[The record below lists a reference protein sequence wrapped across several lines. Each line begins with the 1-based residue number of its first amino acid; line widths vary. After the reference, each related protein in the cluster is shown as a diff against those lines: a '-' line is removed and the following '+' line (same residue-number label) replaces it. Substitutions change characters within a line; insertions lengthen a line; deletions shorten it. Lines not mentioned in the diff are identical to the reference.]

1 MHHTEPTVFMI
12 GKTQAIRENIRAWLD
27 FIGAEEFE
35 VPSPNVGSDCS
46 LLVTLAGKRCF
57 DEDTEILTSDGWKLF
72 KDLDKTEEVM
82 TLNPHTGRC
91 EWQSPKDYIEYQH
104 DGSMLFAESRDVSFA
119 VTPDHR
125 QFGWMG
131 HAGRSSERVKNLPD
145 FVDTSDIECRE
156 FRILSAPVNI
166 RNIANWEAWIGRVVS
181 KINLRSPVTVQNKSN
196 QFGSYGIRDYSSDD
210 YEFNTESQVIAFA
223 KLCIYYATEGCQLHK
238 SESYGGVA
246 IYGSSH
252 IDEIINICSI
262 LGLKY
267 NITED
272 KRNNVKRIVIGG
284 GSAISYYLSEN
295 CGSGSNNKCLP
306 RWVLDL
312 PVECLKELWNIF
324 VETDGHRYDNGAE
337 VLITTSEKLAGN
349 VQEILCKLGFSSSCL
364 EDSEG
369 VNFKVWRVRKKQGQP
384 IVLNR
389 RSSSSVFSDLY
400 NGKVYCVSTDNGI
413 VLVRRYGK
421 VHFSGNC
428 YMSFQPGLNPNVTR
442 VRTDMTEFIDNILKV
457 AHGCYDI
464 ETEVL
469 TSDGWKKWIDVDMDT
484 RFATRTSDGI
494 IEYKK
499 PIKLVQY
506 KHDGKMYRVKGRGID
521 LLVTPDHKMLACKMT
536 TREGRR
542 KEKFELIQASEL
554 GDVNHCYIKSARW
567 DHCSVID
574 IPKNILWLLG
584 FSIGDGNYNNKKGVL
599 RFHMLRQRKIDALLE
614 RFNSKVEKHNNN
626 QYYYYVPNE
635 YREFFFDIYNNN
647 GEKVIPQRLLVKL
660 CYADLMEIYKGLLE
674 SDGSIYGQ
682 NFCETY
688 DTTSEELAG
697 QIQQLMLH
705 LGKASNISQADC
717 YKKRKH
723 SFGNKPIFRN
733 NIITR
738 ELCPEV
744 NRPSHSNDYKKKTSW
759 IDFSGDVYCAEV
771 PNNTLYV
778 RRNGQPVWSGNSV
791 LEHCVYTFAIE
802 NISRVFTGELNRHR
816 AGMAISEGSM
826 RYIRYEDIPYWV
838 PFSIRENEDDTPE
851 IASKKGETREVM
863 DRAFQ
868 EMENNYSELVNLWK
882 KELSPGSSFK
892 IKKHLTSMF
901 RRMVGMGV
909 STGGVWS
916 GNLRALRHVFT
927 MRCSEAAEEEILHV
941 ASMLLE
947 MMIESEPNFFK
958 DFEKVGGY
966 WKPKYMK
973 V

>member
-457 AHGCYDI
+457 VHG
-464 ETEVL
+464 
-469 TSDGWKKWIDVDMDT
+469 
-484 RFATRTSDGI
+484 
-494 IEYKK
+494 
-499 PIKLVQY
+499 
-506 KHDGKMYRVKGRGID
+506 
-521 LLVTPDHKMLACKMT
+521 
-536 TREGRR
+536 
-542 KEKFELIQASEL
+542 
-554 GDVNHCYIKSARW
+554 
-567 DHCSVID
+567 
-574 IPKNILWLLG
+574 
-584 FSIGDGNYNNKKGVL
+584 
-599 RFHMLRQRKIDALLE
+599 
-614 RFNSKVEKHNNN
+614 
-626 QYYYYVPNE
+626 
-635 YREFFFDIYNNN
+635 
-647 GEKVIPQRLLVKL
+647 
-660 CYADLMEIYKGLLE
+660 
-674 SDGSIYGQ
+674 
-682 NFCETY
+682 
-688 DTTSEELAG
+688 
-697 QIQQLMLH
+697 
-705 LGKASNISQADC
+705 
-717 YKKRKH
+717 
-723 SFGNKPIFRN
+723 
-733 NIITR
+733 
-738 ELCPEV
+738 
-744 NRPSHSNDYKKKTSW
+744 
-759 IDFSGDVYCAEV
+759 
-771 PNNTLYV
+771 
-778 RRNGQPVWSGNSV
+778 SV

-947 MMIESEPNFFK
+947 MIIESEPNFFK